1 MAKRKK
7 WSIQKTVVMPKVIRD
22 SEFSEILADLGRLI
36 YDEFCSQPGS
46 NKSIDFS
53 SQPVGFEIASLNR
66 KKVVNE

>member
-7 WSIQKTVVMPKVIRD
+7 WSAQKNLVMPKVIRD

-36 YDEFCSQPGS
+36 YDELSSQPDSG
-46 NKSIDFS
+46 KLIDIS
-53 SQPVGFEIASLNR
+53 LQPVGFENASHNK

>member
-7 WSIQKTVVMPKVIRD
+7 WSVQKTLVMPTVIRD

-36 YDEFCSQPGS
+36 YDELSSQPGS
-46 NKSIDFS
+46 KKSIDIS
-53 SQPVGFEIASLNR
+53 SQPVGFEIASHNK

>member
-1 MAKRKK
+1 MAKRKG
-7 WSIQKTVVMPKVIRD
+7 WSVQKTVLMPKVIRD

-46 NKSIDFS
+46 KKSIDLS
-53 SQPVGFEIASLNR
+53 SQPVGFGIVSPNR